1 MIVTKLNNF
10 PVENTVVIFNYLEL
24 NLTNDGDTAQDD
36 LPLPFPNLTEL
47 EDTGQG
53 ILLLI
58 IGSGDDF
65 VSLDVVSIHSKH
77 CQDDVDEDTNSED
90 GSDEDDEDH
99 DVVSPDVLDDR
110 E

>member
-10 PVENTVVIFNYLEL
+10 PAENTDVIFNYQEL

-47 EDTGQG
+47 KDTGQW

-90 GSDEDDEDH
+90 GSDEDDQDH
-99 DVVSPDVLDDR
+99 DVVSPDVLDDG